1 VAPPIGDRWGPD
13 TRVPAIIISPL
24 AKKGFVDGTSYDTTS
39 IIEFITRKFN
49 LEPLPGVRAGAADLA
64 NALDPAAITH

>member
-24 AKKGFVDGTSYDTTS
+24 ARKGFVDSTSYDTTS
-39 IIEFITRKFN
+39 IFKFITRKFN
-49 LEPLPGVRAGAADLA
+49 LEALPGVRAGAGDLT
-64 NALDPAAITH
+64 NALDPLAANN